1 MNVGYSMIWLQL
13 TCALVKCQRH
23 PLESYQE
30 KKKYLFKNY
39 QRQLFAFNNYL
50 YSTGQTNKLISIFT
64 FWGVEPSIQRV
75 VHIDKLVSYYLY
87 MHMCVCVYIFFF
99 LIIFFLHQAKG
110 NGPEKSNGYWI
121 QRAMVIV
128 TICTCQ
134 RYLLYILKMI
144 KYSLLPL
151 TIMCILLVR
160 LIIS

>member
-87 MHMCVCVYIFFF
+87 MHMCVCVCTYSFFLLFFFYIKQKETVQKKATDIGYSVLWLQLPFALVKDTYYIF
-99 LIIFFLHQAKG
+99 
-110 NGPEKSNGYWI
+110 
-121 QRAMVIV
+121 
-128 TICTCQ
+128 
-134 RYLLYILKMI
+134 
-144 KYSLLPL
+144 
-151 TIMCILLVR
+151 
-160 LIIS
+160 